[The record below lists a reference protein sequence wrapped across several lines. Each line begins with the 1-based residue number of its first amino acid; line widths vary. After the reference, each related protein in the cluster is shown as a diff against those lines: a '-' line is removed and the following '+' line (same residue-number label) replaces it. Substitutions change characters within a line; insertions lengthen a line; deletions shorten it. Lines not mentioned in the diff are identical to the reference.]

1 MWRSYKR
8 GDGLARRGARRIIVR
23 KMSSLPFDLRQAE
36 LSELCRRFGV
46 RRLDVFGSAATGFFD
61 PARSDVDF
69 LVEFDADPARLFDRY
84 FGLKESLEELY
95 ARPVDLV
102 TAGSLRNP
110 YFIAAVN
117 ETRRPVYAPEDAQA
131 A

>member
-1 MWRSYKR
+1 
-8 GDGLARRGARRIIVR
+8 
-23 KMSSLPFDLRQAE
+23 MSSVSFDLRQTE
-36 LSELCRRFGV
+36 LAALCRRYGV
-46 RRLDVFGSAATGFFD
+46 RRLDLFGSATSGAFD

-69 LVEFDADPARLFDRY
+69 LVEFDDDPSRLFDRY
-84 FGLKESLEELY
+84 FGLKESLAALY
-95 ARPVDLV
+95 GRPVDLV

-117 ETRRPVYAPEDAQA
+117 ETRRLVYALEDAQA

>member
-1 MWRSYKR
+1 M
-8 GDGLARRGARRIIVR
+8 ART
-23 KMSSLPFDLRQAE
+23 MSSPVFDLRQTE
-36 LSELCRRFGV
+36 LSELCRRYGV
-46 RRLDVFGSAATGFFD
+46 RRLDLFGSAATGAFE

-69 LVEFDADPARLFDRY
+69 LVEFDDDPTRLFDRY
-84 FGLKESLEELY
+84 FGLKDSLESLY
-95 ARPVDLV
+95 GRPVDLV

-117 ETRRPVYAPEDAQA
+117 ETRRLVYAPEDAQA

>member
-1 MWRSYKR
+1 
-8 GDGLARRGARRIIVR
+8 
-23 KMSSLPFDLRQAE
+23 MSSLSFDLRQTE
-36 LSELCRRFGV
+36 LSVLCRRYGV
-46 RRLDVFGSAATGFFD
+46 RRLDLFGSAVTDAFD

-69 LVEFDADPARLFDRY
+69 LVEFDEDPARLFDRY
-84 FGLKESLEELY
+84 FGLKESLEALY
-95 ARPVDLV
+95 GRPVDLV

-117 ETRRPVYAPEDAQA
+117 ETRRMVYAPEDAQA

>member
-1 MWRSYKR
+1 
-8 GDGLARRGARRIIVR
+8 
-23 KMSSLPFDLRQAE
+23 MSSPTFDLRQAE

-46 RRLDVFGSAATGFFD
+46 QRLDLFGSAATEAFD
-61 PARSDVDF
+61 PTRSDVDF
-69 LVEFDADPARLFDRY
+69 LVEFDGDPARLFDRY
-84 FGLKESLEELY
+84 FGLKESLEALY
-95 ARPVDLV
+95 GRPIDLV

-117 ETRRPVYAPEDAQA
+117 ETRRLVYAPENAQA